1 MYHAQTHAKINDNV
15 RVQRACTLSH
25 FHGELCL
32 ACRARAASGVATRSF
47 VWPGQLPTYTRSG
60 GDFSAPCACDG
71 ATDIPGGAALGH
83 PRVWL
88 QIDETGYVDCGYCDR
103 RFILI
108 GGPADGA
115 DQSQLPDHGDGAGR

>member
-1 MYHAQTHAKINDNV
+1 MHPPLEIS
-15 RVQRACTLSH
+15 RVS
-25 FHGELCL
+25 
-32 ACRARAASGVATRSF
+32 ARRV
-47 VWPGQLPTYTRSG
+47 
-60 GDFSAPCACDG
+60 ACDG

-83 PRVWL
+83 PRVFL

-115 DQSQLPDHGDGAGR
+115 DQGKLHDRGDGAGN